1 MIDQILRSLQEAA
14 QGLGSAVGT
23 NTKERTM
30 QLIEDWLKIFPK
42 LEIYGLRITSFGL
55 SLALSPGLDVE
66 LVGNHDDWSRE
77 RIDQLL
83 EENKRQP
90 AMITVLTAI
99 KTAYNLHRRIYATQ
113 YDPLIIKVRIRLSP
127 EVKVVIGKPV
137 LEN

>member
-83 EENKRQP
+83 EENKRQA

>member
-77 RIDQLL
+77 RIDKLL
-83 EENKRQP
+83 EENKRQA